1 MPSSPRSLLAAV
13 ASRWPTVLAWFLA
26 GWLARVV
33 LVRLAG
39 HAGNVDAVWGLLVLP
54 LAVLARLVSYVAIFI
69 VVRDALDSAGVDAPG
84 AEPVSRRERTR
95 ALGSAL
101 LEAVLPF
108 LIIYAA
114 WAIIDEDIRAYAR
127 TSLDLDQVGGD
138 ALAVSIGWLSVTMV
152 AAAFGL
158 RVLLERLEGRRP
170 QWTGAVLAYLE
181 AVWALV
187 TVLVLRTLLGDVP
200 GWLASRRMVA
210 WLLDRLDDL
219 RAEVAWI
226 GDLLDGLGPAWSVVS
241 DVVLLPL
248 AWLALAGVVFAG
260 TLHGNDDPRHVVRVR
275 ERYGRLSSRWQRIVE
290 VASREVVERWEPV
303 RRVATLAWRA
313 GPLPVAAYLLAFAL
327 VTAAPAWLNVGFNH
341 LAGPHERAWWAG
353 TESLVDL
360 GVDLVAV
367 PLQLAVV
374 AAALSLLSMR
384 ARRPGRAAPTA
395 PVASAT
401 S

>member
-1 MPSSPRSLLAAV
+1 
-13 ASRWPTVLAWFLA
+13 
-26 GWLARVV
+26 
-33 LVRLAG
+33 
-39 HAGNVDAVWGLLVLP
+39 
-54 LAVLARLVSYVAIFI
+54 VAIVI

-84 AEPVSRRERTR
+84 AEPRSRRERTR

-260 TLHGNDDPRHVVRVR
+260 TLHGDDDPRHVVRVR

-374 AAALSLLSMR
+374 AAALSLLSLR